1 MGEGRSTKHITSR
14 SPATSPPTYYL
25 ARNAAANHRHGWI
38 WTAELV
44 AIYLQLFSRV
54 VTQDECHN
62 KCDALHEDPFPVIDV
77 VTRHRAPQP
86 IFGSF
91 RLLMSCKTERN
102 EQAG

>member
-1 MGEGRSTKHITSR
+1 MNSRIEMGEGRSTKHITSR

-62 KCDALHEDPFPVIDV
+62 KCDAVAVL
-77 VTRHRAPQP
+77 
-86 IFGSF
+86 
-91 RLLMSCKTERN
+91 RN
-102 EQAG
+102 EKVMSKLLKHECLFLTY